1 MGRYF
6 PFEGLYDMIGIMLVL
21 VNVSDFLAAQQSGM
35 FIVSKI
41 FLFAYAR
48 LDKH

>member
-6 PFEGLYDMIGIMLVL
+6 PFEGLYDIIGIML

-41 FLFAYAR
+41 FLFAFAR